1 MSNYLNFLLIF
12 FYEGKIKNSSKH
24 QESKYAKKIMKKFLW
39 PKKDIPI
46 MFINTNNKTTLKY
59 NLINEKKIKIKEL
72 YKNKN
77 IFTSERDIGKSYEN
91 ELEANITIKVLN
103 MLNSIKSYK
112 KGKYDIG
119 IITPYIGQ
127 KKLILEK
134 LYLNNLDIDFDFY
147 YNNIIN
153 MASVDSFQGK
163 EKDFIIINTVR
174 SNYKNIIGFLKD
186 PRRLNVSLTRAK
198 HGLIIIGDAYCLAN
212 SIGEKVNK
220 YNILRYLIK
229 YYQDIGIIVDYNE
242 GSEEKKMFSL
252 TKILN
257 DNEILEKYK
266 FIEYDYDGKFNRHN
280 INKDYIDDF
289 GYIKKKGF
297 FHFIDDND
305 FTINN
310 SLFYDND
317 FNFDEY
323 YNDIYNEEF
332 NNYEYYNNNIIE
344 YNENS
349 YYYNSNYYNNN
360 YSNNYNYNDDRNI
373 FYNQYYRGYY

>member
-1 MSNYLNFLLIF
+1 M
-12 FYEGKIKNSSKH
+12 KVV
-24 QESKYAKKIMKKFLW
+24 KK
-39 PKKDIPI
+39 
-46 MFINTNNKTTLKY
+46 
-59 NLINEKKIKIKEL
+59 
-72 YKNKN
+72 
-77 IFTSERDIGKSYEN
+77 
-91 ELEANITIKVLN
+91 
-103 MLNSIKSYK
+103 
-112 KGKYDIG
+112 
-119 IITPYIGQ
+119 
-127 KKLILEK
+127 
-134 LYLNNLDIDFDFY
+134 
-147 YNNIIN
+147 
-153 MASVDSFQGK
+153 
-163 EKDFIIINTVR
+163 
-174 SNYKNIIGFLKD
+174 
-186 PRRLNVSLTRAK
+186 
-198 HGLIIIGDAYCLAN
+198 
-212 SIGEKVNK
+212 
-220 YNILRYLIK
+220 
-229 YYQDIGIIVDYNE
+229 
-242 GSEEKKMFSL
+242 KKMFSL

-297 FHFIDDND
+297 FHFIDDKD

-332 NNYEYYNNNIIE
+332 NNYEYYNNNIIDYNEFRNNNYNMNE
-344 YNENS
+344 YNNN